1 MSEPTL
7 MIYGASGYTGNL
19 ITARAVA
26 SGLQP
31 ILAGRNARK
40 ISLMA
45 RKFGLEKS
53 VFGLGDPGR
62 LAKALKNITAV
73 LNCAGPFVHTATP
86 MVEACLR
93 TGTHYLDITGEM
105 DVFEALSAR
114 HPAAKESRIMIL
126 PGTGID
132 VVPSDCLIAGLAARH
147 PGGQY
152 LRLGL
157 ATRSGVSRGTMRTIL
172 TSIENFRIRR
182 EGKITRVAGGSL
194 RHEFDFGEP
203 LRTALVSSLG
213 DVSTAYW
220 STGIPNIKS
229 YNQANKLFRIMTG
242 ISRLYGRLP
251 AGHIWLTLLN
261 ALVDRAPDGPSESQR
276 RANYATFVA
285 EIEDSNGKRA
295 TARLRT
301 PDPYDL
307 TAEAAV
313 NIARRT
319 LNEDFKIGYQ
329 TPSSAYGADL
339 IREFDGVRWEYLDG

>member
-1 MSEPTL
+1 

-114 HPAAKESRIMIL
+114 HQAAKESRIMIL

-132 VVPSDCLIAGLAARH
+132 VVPSDCLIADLAARH

-182 EGKITRVAGGSL
+182 EGKITRVAAGSL

-220 STGIPNIKS
+220 STGIPNIES
-229 YNQANKLFRIMTG
+229 YNQANKLFR
-242 ISRLYGRLP
+242 S
-251 AGHIWLTLLN
+251 N
-261 ALVDRAPDGPSESQR
+261 DRH
-276 RANYATFVA
+276 
-285 EIEDSNGKRA
+285 
-295 TARLRT
+295 
-301 PDPYDL
+301 
-307 TAEAAV
+307 
-313 NIARRT
+313 
-319 LNEDFKIGYQ
+319 
-329 TPSSAYGADL
+329 
-339 IREFDGVRWEYLDG
+339 

>member
-1 MSEPTL
+1 

-40 ISLMA
+40 LSLMA
-45 RKFGLEKS
+45 RTFGLETR

-62 LAKALKNITAV
+62 LAKALDDVAV
-73 LNCAGPFVHTATP
+73 VLHCAGPFVHTATP
-86 MVEACLR
+86 MVDACLR
-93 TGTHYLDITGEM
+93 AGTHYLDITGEM
-105 DVFEALSAR
+105 DVFESLAAR
-114 HPAAKESRIMIL
+114 DQDANVSRIMIL

-132 VVPSDCLIAGLAARH
+132 VVPSDCLIADLAARH
-147 PGGQY
+147 PGGQH

-157 ATRSGVSRGTMRTIL
+157 ATRSGVSRGTIRTIL
-172 TSIENFRIRR
+172 TSIENLRVRR
-182 EGKITRVAGGSL
+182 EGEITRVPTGSL

-203 LRTALVSSLG
+203 PRSALVSSLA

-220 STGIPNIKS
+220 STGISNIES
-229 YNQANKLFRIMTG
+229 YNQATKVFRTMTG

-251 AGHIWLTLLN
+251 AKRIWLALLN
-261 ALVDRAPDGPSESQR
+261 ALVDRVPLGPSESQR
-276 RANYATFVA
+276 RTNYAIFVA
-285 EIEDSNGKRA
+285 EIVDSTGKRA
-295 TARLRT
+295 AARLRT

-307 TAEAAV
+307 TADAAV
-313 NIARRT
+313 NIATRT
-319 LNEDFKIGYQ
+319 LKEDFKIGYQ

-339 IREFDGVRWEYLDG
+339 IREFDGVRWEYLGD